1 MQFSW
6 NSLAASIIA
15 LNRASDKVLFKASLT
30 IANAPKSLQTVI
42 AAMKLKDAHS
52 LEGKLWPT

>member
-52 LEGKLWPT
+52 LERKLWPT